1 MCWAV
6 ELELATDKAF
16 SKNQMNFDSISDGV
30 VMFFIVATTIAF
42 QSLFVLLSFKPS
54 KIMKDEKEILMSKT
68 KKQLKEM
75 VGDMKGISRMN
86 KLQLVEI
93 LLA

>member
-1 MCWAV
+1 
-6 ELELATDKAF
+6 
-16 SKNQMNFDSISDGV
+16 
-30 VMFFIVATTIAF
+30 
-42 QSLFVLLSFKPS
+42 
-54 KIMKDEKEILMSKT
+54 MKDEKEILMSKT